1 MQLSITCSLRLV
13 PPVPSAN
20 VCVFVCLAGRVAAVV
35 LLAAA
40 AATVEV
46 HGRRPGIGAASRTT
60 TTSPFYSHDY

>member
-40 AATVEV
+40 ATVEV

-60 TTSPFYSHDY
+60 TTSPLYSHDY